1 MKCYVKRKLI
11 NLKSDNLSHFLQFQ
25 VEKCGDFGC
34 KEQPLGKKEEE
45 KVSLHIKF
53 YSVIINQIYSV
64 VMAQFYSVVGEWGL
78 ILFREAIVFQYRSFF
93 NIVQTALDPP
103 PPLERC

>member
-53 YSVIINQIYSV
+53 Y
-64 VMAQFYSVVGEWGL
+64 
-78 ILFREAIVFQYRSFF
+78 
-93 NIVQTALDPP
+93 
-103 PPLERC
+103 

>member
-53 YSVIINQIYSV
+53 SSVIINQIY
-64 VMAQFYSVVGEWGL
+64 
-78 ILFREAIVFQYRSFF
+78 
-93 NIVQTALDPP
+93 
-103 PPLERC
+103 

>member
-53 YSVIINQIYSV
+53 YSVIINQICSV
-64 VMAQFYSVVGEWGL
+64 IQLSGTHLVWFSL
-78 ILFREAIVFQYRSFF
+78 
-93 NIVQTALDPP
+93 
-103 PPLERC
+103 